1 MMDAAKRKE
10 VISNNATAAN
20 DTGSTT
26 VQIALLTARINNL
39 AAHLKTNKKDKSGQ
53 RGLQLMNGQRRR
65 LLKYLEGKDY
75 DAYIALTDKLGIRR
89 GQRIVR

>member
-1 MMDAAKRKE
+1 MDATKRKE
-10 VISNNATAAN
+10 IISTHATN
-20 DTGSTT
+20 DKDTGSTA
-26 VQIALLTARINNL
+26 VQVALLTARINNL
-39 AAHLKTNKKDKSGQ
+39 AEHLRTNKKDKAGQ

-65 LLKYLEGKDY
+65 LLKYMESKDY